1 MKGLNRK
8 VGAFLLP
15 FVIGGGLPGVGI
27 GVIWIPHY
35 PAVAPTRVAA
45 CPVAPKKDSLLCKEV
60 RFTQRAGVYIS
71 GPDWAETSVIGSQHI
86 GAPKLGMGPRASNR
100 FRRCSVSAVSGGGT
114 AVAQKPYKFCRSHR

>member
-1 MKGLNRK
+1 MLPPPLTRVAPFVCIQSMKGLNRN

-15 FVIGGGLPGVGI
+15 FVTGGGLPGVGI

-60 RFTQRAGVYIS
+60 ILCGCVQ
-71 GPDWAETSVIGSQHI
+71 
-86 GAPKLGMGPRASNR
+86 
-100 FRRCSVSAVSGGGT
+100 GT
-114 AVAQKPYKFCRSHR
+114 PYW

>member
-1 MKGLNRK
+1 MKGFKIK

-60 RFTQRAGVYIS
+60 KAAATMQLVEKN
-71 GPDWAETSVIGSQHI
+71 W
-86 GAPKLGMGPRASNR
+86 
-100 FRRCSVSAVSGGGT
+100 
-114 AVAQKPYKFCRSHR
+114 

>member
-1 MKGLNRK
+1 MRQAEQSSLRLRASDPLLVGLLSQIIEPRSCINNDISYTFALSRGSMKGLNRN

-15 FVIGGGLPGVGI
+15 FVTGGGLPGVGI

-60 RFTQRAGVYIS
+60 
-71 GPDWAETSVIGSQHI
+71 
-86 GAPKLGMGPRASNR
+86 K
-100 FRRCSVSAVSGGGT
+100 
-114 AVAQKPYKFCRSHR
+114 